1 MNARHVTATK
11 MNAES
16 SRSHL
21 VVSIMMDVKD
31 VHTGGIIT
39 GKLTLVDLAGSERLK
54 KSGASGQAMEEAKAI
69 NKSLSSLG
77 NVVSAINGQSK
88 HIPYRS
94 SLLTQLMSDSLG
106 GNAKVQMFVNLSP
119 ADYNAPESEMSLTY
133 ATRIKAVKNAGA
145 GDVKMI
151 NKLKKQI
158 AQLKAVQ
165 MKK

>member
-69 NKSLSSLG
+69 NKSLSGLG

-88 HIPYRS
+88 HIPYRN

>member
-1 MNARHVTATK
+1 MKQRHVAATK
-11 MNAES
+11 MNSES

-21 VVSIMMDVKD
+21 IVSLLLDVKD
-31 VHTGGIIT
+31 KNTGGLIT
-39 GKLTLVDLAGSERLK
+39 GKLTLVDLAGSERVK
-54 KSGASGQAMEEAKAI
+54 KSGAKAQAMKEAQSI

-77 NVVSAINGQSK
+77 NVVNAITQQLN

-94 SLLTQLMSDSLG
+94 NILTQLMSDSLG

-119 ADYNAPESEMSLTY
+119 ADYNAQESEMSLMY

-145 GDVKMI
+145 ADMSII

-158 AQLKAVQ
+158 AQLQAAQ
-165 MKK
+165 EKK